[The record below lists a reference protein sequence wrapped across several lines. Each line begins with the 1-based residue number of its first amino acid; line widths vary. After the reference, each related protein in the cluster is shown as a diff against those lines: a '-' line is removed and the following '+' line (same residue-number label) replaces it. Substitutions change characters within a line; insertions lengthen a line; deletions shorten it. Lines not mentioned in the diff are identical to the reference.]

1 MKKSVS
7 YLAVLICM
15 MMQSVSTYGNDIII
29 PAEQLPAAAKSF
41 IQRTFPGQEISYAK
55 MGTDFAKKTYEVC
68 LDNGIEV
75 EFDKCGT
82 WDKVNC
88 NYSAVPAH
96 LVPAAIANYV
106 KAQFTDVNV
115 VKIDKDRSGYE
126 VELSNSIE
134 LKFDRHGQLI
144 KIDD

>member
-1 MKKSVS
+1 MKKSVLF
-7 YLAVLICM
+7 LAVLVCM
-15 MMQSVSTYGNDIII
+15 MMQSVSSFANDMII
-29 PAEQLPAAAKSF
+29 PVEQLPAAAKSF

-55 MGTDFAKKTYEVC
+55 VETDFSKKTYEVC

-96 LVPAAIANYV
+96 LIPAAIANYV
-106 KAQFTDVNV
+106 KAQYANANV
-115 VKIDKDRSGYE
+115 VKIDKDRYGYE
-126 VELSNSIE
+126 VELSNAVE
-134 LKFDRHGQLI
+134 LKFDRHGQLM